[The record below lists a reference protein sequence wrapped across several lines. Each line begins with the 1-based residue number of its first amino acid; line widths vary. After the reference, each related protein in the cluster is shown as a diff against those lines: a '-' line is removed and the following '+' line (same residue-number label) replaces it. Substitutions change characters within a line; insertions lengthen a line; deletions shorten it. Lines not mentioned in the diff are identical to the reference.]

1 MSGNHTH
8 YISTFQE
15 LNEIRAD
22 PQQKIKNYHILSNNL
37 VKVTTQ
43 AVLCNTPPFN
53 KGTIFMAA
61 QITAV
66 CRLNLIM
73 AMRLFEENRYT
84 VAYCDTDSLL
94 VFPTSKYCKKPGELV
109 PVDRQYGSLK
119 VEVENIRFYSGK
131 HTYCT
136 SR

>member
-53 KGTIFMAA
+53 KGTFYGCADYGGVQA
-61 QITAV
+61 KSDHGDEAV
-66 CRLNLIM
+66 
-73 AMRLFEENRYT
+73 
-84 VAYCDTDSLL
+84 
-94 VFPTSKYCKKPGELV
+94 
-109 PVDRQYGSLK
+109 
-119 VEVENIRFYSGK
+119 
-131 HTYCT
+131 
-136 SR
+136 